1 MKFYDKY
8 FKNNYE
14 ELITYYPRFYR
25 DVFEMVEILKA
36 NGRISD
42 RLEEDI
48 EQAYLNCF
56 IEYADEATI
65 TKLEKFL
72 MIGLNKSRTLEERR
86 RLVKS
91 YFVGFGKVSAAMLEE
106 MITSYTNAPVRSRF
120 EPFDEEGNNRLYIE
134 FERGKEP
141 TLYMS
146 DIMLLLSKK
155 LPAHID
161 YQAAVVYRFSV
172 GIGRRRSYHRYGYE
186 LTGTKPDTALIGV
199 NFIRD
204 SITRQEHQNRIIQ
217 HRAASEGEATG
228 LYPDTALLGFNYISE
243 SVTEERHESTSYG
256 QRQAD
261 KESEFAGTWPRAA
274 LIGRSVI
281 RQTGAGAEADSYAT
295 DFELTGKTPETTL
308 IASELA
314 RRAAVMARVESFTH
328 EHEKAAE
335 NAHTGAEP
343 VQVMLG
349 KNTEINAAA
358 EVATAE
364 YSVDYTPCG
373 TTFTQS

>member
-42 RLEEDI
+42 KLEEDI

-56 IEYADEATI
+56 IEYADEETI

-172 GIGRRRSYHRYGYE
+172 GIGRRRNYYRYGYE
-186 LTGTKPDTALIGV
+186 LAGTKPDTALVGV

-204 SITRQEHQNRIIQ
+204 SITRQKHQNRIVQ
-217 HRAASEGEATG
+217 HRAVSEGEATG
-228 LYPDTALLGFNYISE
+228 LYPDTALLGFNYIRE
-243 SVTEERHESTSYG
+243 SAAEERHESSGYG

-261 KESEFAGTWPRAA
+261 RENELTGTWPEAA

-281 RQTGAGAEADSYAT
+281 KQTGAGAEADSYTT
-295 DFELTGKTPETTL
+295 DFELTGKNPETAL

-314 RRAAVMARVESFTH
+314 RRAAVMAKAESFTH

-349 KNTEINAAA
+349 KNNEIDAAA
-358 EVATAE
+358 EVTTAE